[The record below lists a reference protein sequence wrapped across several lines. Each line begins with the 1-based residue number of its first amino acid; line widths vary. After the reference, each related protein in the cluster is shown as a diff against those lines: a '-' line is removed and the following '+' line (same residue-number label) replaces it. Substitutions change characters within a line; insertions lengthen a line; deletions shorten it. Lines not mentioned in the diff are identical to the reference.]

1 LGILPLNWEKG
12 LLILWA
18 TLFVIFAL
26 GKLSQPIPNDIGDK
40 SVFEHLNH

>member
-1 LGILPLNWEKG
+1 MGILPLNWEKG

-26 GKLSQPIPNDIGDK
+26 RKL
-40 SVFEHLNH
+40 